1 MELETMGWISL
12 LPAIIAIVLSF
23 ATKNTIVALLTAC
36 LVGTLVS
43 GQGLLGLPTLIKEAC
58 GTTSFSW
65 VMLLNLYIAIIV
77 AFFHKTGAIQ
87 AFSDWV
93 HGKNLSRRGTQLV
106 AWVLGIFVYF
116 SDSFSP
122 LFVGTVMRDISDRAL
137 ISKEK
142 LSYIA
147 DSTAAPEIGRAS
159 CRERV

>member
-77 AFFHKTGAIQ
+77 AFFHKTGAI
-87 AFSDWV
+87 
-93 HGKNLSRRGTQLV
+93 
-106 AWVLGIFVYF
+106 
-116 SDSFSP
+116 
-122 LFVGTVMRDISDRAL
+122 
-137 ISKEK
+137 
-142 LSYIA
+142 
-147 DSTAAPEIGRAS
+147 
-159 CRERV
+159 

>member
-1 MELETMGWISL
+1 M
-12 LPAIIAIVLSF
+12 
-23 ATKNTIVALLTAC
+23 ALITAC
-36 LVGTLVS
+36 LVGTLAA
-43 GQGLLGLPTLIKEAC
+43 GQGIMGLPTLIKEAT
-58 GTTSFSW
+58 GTTGFSW

-93 HGKNLSRRGTQLV
+93 HSKNLKRKGVQLL
-106 AWVLGIFVYF
+106 AWFLGIFVYF

-122 LFVGTVMRDISDRAL
+122 LFVGTVMRDISDRAK

-147 DSTAAPEIGRAS
+147 DSTAAPVSVLVPITGWACLLYTSR
-159 CRERV
+159 CV